1 MVEESNNLCKEMNKM
16 KKSKPQLYDPL
27 IINRVKQYLEENV
40 DQTYLDVGVMTKQ
53 LQERYN
59 EYSRRKI
66 APFRAL
72 VEQAYKIVSQ
82 SYGMDSQASSGE
94 DSDGSDLEVMDD
106 STSKNMMSNMMHK
119 LYSKSKPQAPA
130 GKTASEAIDISSDE
144 SGDENQRANGTSK
157 HKDGTQSGGKTFRDV
172 TLTKIPVVVTGAL
185 EGDHNEVIKKTNKSN
200 NQPPVSGQ
208 KRVEMTQSTGNTGQ
222 PPKKRKSEHGPLAG
236 PQHQMQQQSQQ
247 HSQPQLQQFAV
258 QQRPQHPPQFQF
270 RGANYNQ
277 NSNESSQSL
286 LGQQLRGRK
295 YKKEITLRKSCETFQ
310 DVGGMEKT
318 LKELCELLMHI
329 KSPDIYFVLGLMPPR
344 GILLHGP
351 PGCGKTL
358 LAHAIA
364 GQLNLPLIEIPAT
377 ELIAGISGESE
388 ERIRDVFEQATT
400 CAPCVLFIDEIDAIS
415 SNRSMAQKDMER
427 RIVSQLISSLDN
439 LKLSEGGQSVLVIG
453 ATTRPDVLDP
463 ALRRVGR
470 FDHEIAIGIPNRKDR
485 KDILTIICEGL
496 SVEPKCDFDQIAE
509 LTPGY
514 VGADLLALV
523 SRAATIAVKR
533 KCGEQLRSFQAK
545 AQKNIT
551 IVDLD
556 DDADDDAAGDK
567 GDKQNNKNS
576 LDKQTNKDGADK
588 SIDVAG
594 EGETAVIEDNE
605 EVAEVVDEAEVDA
618 SKDVDGETP
627 EEANKEGAE
636 ANGAEEA
643 EEMEVD
649 DEGKAENCPNT
660 DENVHEEST
669 DKVEG
674 DADEATKK
682 EDEKTEGNKDA
693 AEPKVAVAEDDKLP
707 LPEPSL
713 FELLNWLDNPPED
726 ITFDSEFSITLS
738 DFREAVKVVQPSAK
752 REGFITVP
760 DVTWEDVG
768 SLQDIREELKLAVLA
783 PVKFPEKLARL
794 GLTVPS
800 GVLLCGPP
808 GCGKTLLAK
817 AIANEAG
824 INFISVKGPELMN
837 MYVGESERAVRAC
850 FQRARNSAP
859 CVIFFDEFDSLC
871 PKRSDTNE
879 GGSGTRVVNQLLTE
893 MDGVEDR
900 KGVYILAATNR
911 PDIIDPAILRPG
923 RLDTILYVGM
933 PEEEDRMEILKA
945 NTKNRQR
952 PVLAEDVDF
961 AELARLTD
969 GYTGADLAG
978 LVRQAA
984 MLALKESMND
994 ADRQLADLCVR
1005 KEHFHNAIKMLR
1017 PSVNAQDRQIYEE
1030 LRLKYAAPRT
1040 TCEEAD
1046 VE

>member
-1 MVEESNNLCKEMNKM
+1 M
-16 KKSKPQLYDPL
+16 KKAKPQLYDPL

-53 LQERYN
+53 LQERYS

-82 SYGMDSQASSGE
+82 SYGMDSQPSTGE
-94 DSDGSDLEVMDD
+94 DTDGSDLEVMDD
-106 STSKNMMSNMMHK
+106 STSNNLMSNMMNS
-119 LYSKSKPQAPA
+119 LYNKSKSNTPGVKSAA
-130 GKTASEAIDISSDE
+130 EAIDISSDE
-144 SGDENQRANGTSK
+144 SGDESQRTNGKSK
-157 HKDGTQSGGKTFRDV
+157 PKDPKQTGNKIPKEV
-172 TLTKIPVVVTGAL
+172 TLTKLDGNVMEAPKIGNDDSSTLLKNNVNQAPSIGQKRAELTPATGL
-185 EGDHNEVIKKTNKSN
+185 SIQPLKKHKGDHNA
-200 NQPPVSGQ
+200 
-208 KRVEMTQSTGNTGQ
+208 
-222 PPKKRKSEHGPLAG
+222 PLLG
-236 PQHQMQQQSQQ
+236 HHPQLPQQ
-247 HSQPQLQQFAV
+247 HYSLLQRTLHPQQF
-258 QQRPQHPPQFQF
+258 QRI
-270 RGANYNQ
+270 GNYNQ
-277 NSNESSQSL
+277 NSNDS
-286 LGQQLRGRK
+286 GQTHLTQQIRGRK
-295 YKKEITLRKSCETFQ
+295 YKKEITLRKSRETFQ
-310 DVGGMEKT
+310 DVGGMERT

-344 GILLHGP
+344 GVLLHGP

-364 GQLNLPLIEIPAT
+364 GQLNLPLSEIPAT
-377 ELIAGISGESE
+377 ELIAGVSGESE
-388 ERIRDVFEQATT
+388 ERIRDVFEQAAA

-439 LKLSEGGQSVLVIG
+439 LKLTEGGQSVLVIG

-496 SVEPKCDFDQIAE
+496 SVEPKCDFDKIAE

-533 KCGEQLRSFQAK
+533 KCSEQMRAFQAR
-545 AQKNIT
+545 AQRNIT

-556 DDADDDAAGDK
+556 DDAEEDSSAKKSDKQKTNTTGKDQPKLTEGENTEVREETDIAEGEDDSETKEVQEKKDKKSGSSKVGDDNANGADAAGD
-567 GDKQNNKNS
+567 
-576 LDKQTNKDGADK
+576 
-588 SIDVAG
+588 DV
-594 EGETAVIEDNE
+594 
-605 EVAEVVDEAEVDA
+605 
-618 SKDVDGETP
+618 
-627 EEANKEGAE
+627 
-636 ANGAEEA
+636 
-643 EEMEVD
+643 MEVD
-649 DEGKAENCPNT
+649 EEGDKTKETKTDEQNDVETNNVENEEEAGDVVMEKDEKT
-660 DENVHEEST
+660 DENNKST
-669 DKVEG
+669 DKSE
-674 DADEATKK
+674 ESIE
-682 EDEKTEGNKDA
+682 EDEK
-693 AEPKVAVAEDDKLP
+693 LP
-707 LPEPSL
+707 DNLPEPSL

-726 ITFDSEFSITLS
+726 ITFVSDFSITLD
-738 DFREAVKVVQPSAK
+738 DFCEAVKVLQPSAK

-760 DVTWEDVG
+760 DVTWDDIG
-768 SLQDIREELKLAVLA
+768 SLEDIREELKLAVLA
-783 PVKFPEKLARL
+783 PVKFPEKLERL
-794 GLTVPS
+794 GLSTPS

-900 KGVYILAATNR
+900 QGVYILAATNR

-933 PEEEDRMEILKA
+933 PQEKDREEILKA
-945 NTKNRQR
+945 NTKNGKR
-952 PVLAEDVDF
+952 PVLADDVDLV
-961 AELARLTD
+961 ELAKLTD
-969 GYTGADLAG
+969 GYTGADLSG

-984 MLALKESMND
+984 LLALKESINNEPD
-994 ADRQLADLCVR
+994 ADLDDLCVR
-1005 KEHFHNAIKMLR
+1005 NEHFENAIKMLR
-1017 PSVNAQDRQIYEE
+1017 PSVSAQDRKLYEK
-1030 LRLKYAAPRT
+1030 LRIKYAAPRII
-1040 TCEEAD
+1040 EEQDA
-1046 VE
+1046 EE